1 MTYVGNTALSP
12 QIQERIQ
19 STFAQT
25 LSLAEEGNRQEALL
39 GCDFILRLDPL
50 FEPARTLQERL
61 SQGEGPVDV
70 SNLTEETPAETESS
84 AAPEVPLKIVE
95 SETESPV
102 DEAPFEI
109 SDTLVEPP
117 PPNTLVDINELI
129 ADESIIEPAVELA
142 PTVEDV
148 DFDITEPALSEA
160 PAEVAAAVDDLP
172 GRMAMLFEQRSFQDL
187 MTLAVENQE
196 RVSTDADL
204 RQLIDTASERLEA
217 EPYVRNFLD
226 SARSARES
234 GDLDS
239 ARSHLDKARE
249 LDPTHPDLTMIEADL
264 QAASMVA
271 PPAAFEPPPPIQPPP
286 LVETPPLAGPEPLEA
301 PVAEV
306 EELFEPVDQP
316 TLEDAV
322 EAPADEAPPAEM
334 LPPIPSLDAEPAA
347 RLDNESEQRIDE
359 LLQEGQES
367 FEDGQYQTAID
378 AWSRI
383 FLIDIDHAEASRR
396 IELARKLKAEV
407 ERQIEEAFHEA
418 ISLLEAGDEEDAR
431 KAFDKVLEI
440 QPNHMGARD
449 YLEKLSSGELAT
461 PGATPTPDLTPL
473 VDEPAGEA
481 AAGEAQL
488 VDDLAPPSQGPKAV
502 VGDLAPEDIEPA
514 LKPAASRGRSFV
526 AIGAAVLILVLAIG
540 WFVYS
545 KWDRFFPGSTP
556 TDEAAATEA
565 RIDPIERARE
575 LHEAGSSAMAIN
587 VLRRVAP
594 GHEQYAEALA
604 LIAMWEAGDQEA
616 EVESA
621 GPSEEALAHRED
633 LVELAHG
640 AVADGENILA
650 LTYLQEASKISAL
663 SEEELMLETR
673 ATSLLEPLRE
683 ELDMFENGDWEY
695 SLPALWRMYDSD
707 GSNKDVIR
715 LMVDSYYN
723 LGLRDLQRGDTKAAL
738 EKFKEAQDL
747 TADDPDLDR
756 LTEFASAYVERPA
769 DMLYRIFVKYQKFR

>member
-1 MTYVGNTALSP
+1 MRYVGNTALSP

-19 STFAQT
+19 ATFAQT

-70 SNLTEETPAETESS
+70 SNLAKDVPAESESP
-84 AAPEVPLKIVE
+84 AASEVPLKIVE
-95 SETESPV
+95 PV
-102 DEAPFEI
+102 DESVADQAPIEI

-117 PPNTLVDINELI
+117 LPDTLVDINELI
-129 ADESIIEPAVELA
+129 TEDSIIEPGVEHAPPLA
-142 PTVEDV
+142 EV
-148 DFDITEPALSEA
+148 DFDISEPAQPETPADVTA
-160 PAEVAAAVDDLP
+160 PVDDLP

-187 MTLAVENQE
+187 MALALQNQE
-196 RVSTDADL
+196 RVSTDGDL
-204 RQLIDTASERLEA
+204 RQLVDTASERLEA

-234 GDLDS
+234 GDLES

-264 QAASMVA
+264 QAASTVA
-271 PPAAFEPPPPIQPPP
+271 PPAAFEPPP
-286 LVETPPLAGPEPLEA
+286 LVETPPLAGPEPLNA

-306 EELFEPVDQP
+306 EELLAPVEQP
-316 TLEDAV
+316 LLEDAV
-322 EAPADEAPPAEM
+322 EIPTGEAPPADVP
-334 LPPIPSLDAEPAA
+334 PPIPSLDAEPAA
-347 RLDNESEQRIDE
+347 RLDNESEQRIGE

-396 IELARKLKAEV
+396 IELARKLKSEV

-418 ISLLEAGDEEDAR
+418 ISLLEAGDEDDAR
-431 KAFDKVLEI
+431 KAFEKVLEI

-449 YLEKLSSGELAT
+449 YLEKLSTGELTT

-473 VDEPAGEA
+473 VHEPPGEAVAGEA
-481 AAGEAQL
+481 PPL
-488 VDDLAPPSQGPKAV
+488 DDLAPPSLGPKPV
-502 VGDLAPEDIEPA
+502 VGDLAPEDFEPA
-514 LKPAASRGRSFV
+514 LKPAVSRGRSFV
-526 AIGAAVLILVLAIG
+526 TIGAAVLILVLAIG
-540 WFVYS
+540 WFIYS
-545 KWDRFFPGSTP
+545 KWDRFFPGSAP
-556 TDEAAATEA
+556 TDQAAATEA
-565 RIDPIERARE
+565 RIDPVERARE
-575 LHEAGSSAMAIN
+575 LHEAGNTAMAIN
-587 VLRRVAP
+587 VLRRLAP

-621 GPSEEALAHRED
+621 GPSEEALARRED
-633 LVELAHG
+633 LVEQAQG
-640 AVADGENILA
+640 AVANGENILA
-650 LTYLQEASKISAL
+650 LNYLEEANKISAL

-673 ATSLLEPLRE
+673 ATSLLEPLEE
-683 ELDMFENGDWEY
+683 ELEMFENGDWEY
-695 SLPALWRMYDSD
+695 SLPDLWRMHDSD
-707 GSNKDVIR
+707 GGNKDVIR

-723 LGLRDLQRGDTKAAL
+723 LGLRDLQRGDAKAAL
-738 EKFKEAQDL
+738 EKFKEAQEL
-747 TADDPDLDR
+747 ASNDPHLDR
-756 LTEFASAYVERPA
+756 LAEFASAYVERPA